1 MFLKKKILALVPARG
16 NSKGIKFK
24 NLRKAKGASLLCH
37 TSRFIDK
44 CNFFNE
50 KIVSTESTKIINEA
64 KKLRFK
70 IHKRSKMTSKDFT
83 SDHEVINEVLNDE
96 EIKKK
101 NYDYVVYLQPTS
113 PIRKIS
119 QLTNALRI
127 VINKNYDASWSIT
140 KINKKFHPKKVL
152 KFSKENFLSIYL
164 NAGKK
169 IFARQQLEDIYIR
182 NGIFY
187 IFKISKF
194 LKSKD
199 IFFKRTYPS
208 ITNYPYVNVDTF
220 QDLNELRKI
229 LK

>member
-24 NLRKAKGASLLCH
+24 NLRKVKGASLLCH

-50 KIVSTESTKIINEA
+50 KIVSTESSKIINEA

-70 IHKRSKMTSKDFT
+70 ILKRSKMTSKDFT

-152 KFSKENFLSIYL
+152 KFSKDNFLSIYL
-164 NAGKK
+164 KDGKK

-208 ITNYPYVNVDTF
+208 ITNYPHANVDTF

-229 LK
+229 LN

>member
-101 NYDYVVYLQPTS
+101 S
-113 PIRKIS
+113 MS
-119 QLTNALRI
+119 M
-127 VINKNYDASWSIT
+127 
-140 KINKKFHPKKVL
+140 
-152 KFSKENFLSIYL
+152 
-164 NAGKK
+164 
-169 IFARQQLEDIYIR
+169 
-182 NGIFY
+182 
-187 IFKISKF
+187 
-194 LKSKD
+194 
-199 IFFKRTYPS
+199 
-208 ITNYPYVNVDTF
+208 
-220 QDLNELRKI
+220 
-229 LK
+229 